1 MTDPSLEQ
9 DDKLKEMVD
18 RLVEA
23 LAPERIYLFGSRA
36 RTEAQSDS
44 DYDLLVVVAT
54 SELPAHRR
62 DQRAYRALKGT
73 GVPKDVLV
81 WTGSQG
87 VRWPLAQRGAVGY
100 ACLRMVTDAI
110 HPSGRLALTHPTT
123 RLPDYPT
130 TRLPRATSRSAN
142 LATADRSAPVLSA
155 ARPIRVAHSRH
166 ASVRPATDSVGRLFH
181 QSTPTC
187 VATLAGRHHAW
198 RAQACPFGAARG
210 RQRRYGMKD

>member
-130 TRLPRATSRSAN
+130 TRLPDYPT
-142 LATADRSAPVLSA
+142 TA
-155 ARPIRVAHSRH
+155 RH
-166 ASVRPATDSVGRLFH
+166 
-181 QSTPTC
+181 
-187 VATLAGRHHAW
+187 
-198 RAQACPFGAARG
+198 
-210 RQRRYGMKD
+210 